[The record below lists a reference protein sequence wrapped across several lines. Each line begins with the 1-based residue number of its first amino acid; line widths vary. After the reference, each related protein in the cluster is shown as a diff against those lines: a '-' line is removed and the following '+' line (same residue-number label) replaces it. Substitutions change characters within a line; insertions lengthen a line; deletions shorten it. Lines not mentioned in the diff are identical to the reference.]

1 MRLVEGLVQRV
12 QTVVQVVV
20 VEGVVVV
27 VAVRMRRRSR
37 LDLVLVVVEVQVRGC
52 EIENLRSRIE
62 LSSFYSP
69 PWAWFWSSSS

>member
-1 MRLVEGLVQRV
+1 VRLVEGLVQRV

-37 LDLVLVVVEVQVRGC
+37 LDLVLVVVEVQVKGC
-52 EIENLRSRIE
+52 EIETLRSRIE
-62 LSSFYSP
+62 PF
-69 PWAWFWSSSS
+69 